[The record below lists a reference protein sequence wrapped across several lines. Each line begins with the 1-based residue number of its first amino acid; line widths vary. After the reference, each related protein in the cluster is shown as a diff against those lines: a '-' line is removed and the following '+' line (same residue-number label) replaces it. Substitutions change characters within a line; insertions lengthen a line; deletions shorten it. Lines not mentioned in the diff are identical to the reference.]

1 MTTEA
6 RATIDV
12 LRQVPEHGKAEV
24 VDGGLVHLSPTGA
37 RPNRAAGNIYLSLR
51 KHERTNSGLA
61 FAYSDNAGFLVDLPR
76 RRSFS
81 PDAAWHRSPPT
92 AMTFL
97 EGAPRLA
104 VEVRSDGDYGE
115 AAETEMARKRADY
128 FAAGT
133 LVVWDVDLI
142 GPDTIRCYRAGD
154 AARPQVFRRGETA
167 DAEPAV
173 SGWLFP
179 VDELFE

>member
-1 MTTEA
+1 VTTNT

-12 LRQVPEHGKAEV
+12 LRQVPENGKAEW
-24 VDGGLVHLSPTGA
+24 VDGRLVDLSPTGA

-51 KHERTNSGLA
+51 RHERNSA
-61 FAYSDNAGFLVDLPR
+61 VAYAYSDNAGFLVDLPQ

-81 PDAAWHRSPPT
+81 PDAAWHRSAPK
-92 AMTFL
+92 AMSFL
-97 EGAPRLA
+97 EGAPLLA
-104 VEVRSDGDYGE
+104 VEVRSDCDYGD
-115 AAETEMARKRADY
+115 AAEAEMARKRADY

-142 GPDTIRCYRAGD
+142 GPDTIRCYRATD
-154 AARPQVFRRGETA
+154 PTRPQVFRRGETA

-173 SGWLFP
+173 SGWRFP
-179 VDELFE
+179 VDELFD